1 MLVAFSRHKRSCLWW
16 RLGQDI
22 LQANRLFA
30 IIILIK
36 ILMIDIPG
44 KRQGIVIIIVIMM
57 MIQAMLMMLMIMMSI
72 QAGIQLTV
80 LGISLAVSIIGG
92 LVTGIIINIP
102 FITR

>member
-1 MLVAFSRHKRSCLWW
+1 MLVAFSRHKRSCLRW
-16 RLGQDI
+16 RLGLDI

-36 ILMIDIPG
+36 ILMINIPG

-57 MIQAMLMMLMIMMSI
+57 MIQTMLMMMMSI

>member
-1 MLVAFSRHKRSCLWW
+1 MLVAFSRHKRSCLRW
-16 RLGQDI
+16 RLGLDI

-57 MIQAMLMMLMIMMSI
+57 MIQTMLMMMSI

>member
-1 MLVAFSRHKRSCLWW
+1 MLVAFSRHKRSCLRW

-44 KRQGIVIIIVIMM
+44 KRQGIVIIIVIL
-57 MIQAMLMMLMIMMSI
+57 IKSDAMLMMMMMMISI

>member
-1 MLVAFSRHKRSCLWW
+1 MLVAFSRHKRSCLRW
-16 RLGQDI
+16 RLGLDI

-57 MIQAMLMMLMIMMSI
+57 MIQAMLMMFK
-72 QAGIQLTV
+72 QTE
-80 LGISLAVSIIGG
+80 GG
-92 LVTGIIINIP
+92 VRSPTDNRSFHGANNG
-102 FITR
+102 TS